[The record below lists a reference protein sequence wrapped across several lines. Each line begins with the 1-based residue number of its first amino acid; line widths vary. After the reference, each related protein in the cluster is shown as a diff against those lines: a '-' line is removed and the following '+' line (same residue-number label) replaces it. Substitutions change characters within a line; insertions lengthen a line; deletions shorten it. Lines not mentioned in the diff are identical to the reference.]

1 MTRINVINLA
11 FGLVLTLLWGDVS
24 AARADFLFSGTT
36 ASHLA
41 FGADVMLN
49 PQPLPPFPSTKLNL
63 DDPFRPV
70 LSNPTHT
77 TKWEINFGMNLIPS
91 DPVVPPN
98 PVKFS
103 TAGAPNADGF
113 YKFTGADSVGNMYE
127 VNFMISGGS
136 ITPGSWG
143 ALNPQPLPPKEFPN
157 EVMFSF
163 STTADLNLAFSVTAN
178 GAPIAFAAAPAAVPE
193 PASLT
198 VTVIGLLGIS
208 GYAWRRRRKTA
219 GLIA

>member
-49 PQPLPPFPSTKLNL
+49 PQPLPPFPSTNLNL

-70 LSNPTHT
+70 LSNPAAA
-77 TKWEINFGMNLIPS
+77 KDWAINFGMNLIPS
-91 DPVVPPN
+91 DLVLPPN

-103 TAGAPNADGF
+103 TAGAPNADGN
-113 YKFTGADSVGNMYE
+113 YRFTGMDAAGNMYD

-136 ITPGSWG
+136 ITPGSWV

-198 VTVIGLLGIS
+198 LLGLGTLGLLGHVC
-208 GYAWRRRRKTA
+208 RRRKHA
-219 GLIA
+219 GWQG